1 MTDDGNAVRLDKW
14 LWAARFFKT
23 RAAASQAIR
32 AGRVDVNEVRAKPA
46 KVLTIGDTVRIRKSP
61 YEFRLTVRILSEH
74 RGRAVEAM
82 TLYQEDPA
90 GKAARERLAQQL
102 RIAPPPSYEGK
113 GRPTKRDRRELE
125 RLRGDEE
132 P

>member
-1 MTDDGNAVRLDKW
+1 MTDDAVRLDKW
-14 LWAARFFKT
+14 LWATRHYKT
-23 RAAASQAIR
+23 RAAAAQAIR
-32 AGRVDVNEVRAKPA
+32 AGRVDVNDVRAKPA
-46 KVLTIGDTVRIRKSP
+46 KTLRLGDRVRSRKSP
-61 YEFRLTVRILSEH
+61 FEFRLIVQGLSEQ
-74 RGRAVEAM
+74 RGRAAQAAL
-82 TLYQEDPA
+82 LYEEDPA

-102 RIAPPPSYEGK
+102 RIAPPPAYEGK